1 LPAIGLQEVPSGQ
14 PVRLIKVIMGRR
26 HQARELALQVLFHME
41 FNQGDPAESFERVG
55 ANFDSSTAS
64 HPFARQLVTGVCEQ
78 KEKLDALIGKASQH
92 WRLERMSIVDRNVL
106 RIAVYEVL
114 FLKDIPPKVSI
125 DEAVELGKKYG
136 TDESGAF
143 INGILDTVYHS
154 EQREDE

>member
-1 LPAIGLQEVPSGQ
+1 
-14 PVRLIKVIMGRR
+14 MGRR

-41 FNQGDPAESFERVG
+41 FSEADPAESFDRIS
-55 ANFDSSTAS
+55 ASFSSSRAS
-64 HPFARQLVTGVCEQ
+64 HAFSRQLVIGVWEQ
-78 KEKLDALIGKASQH
+78 KEKLDAMIRDASQH

-125 DEAVELGKKYG
+125 DEAVELGKKFG

-154 EQREDE
+154 PEFEGGE

>member
-1 LPAIGLQEVPSGQ
+1 
-14 PVRLIKVIMGRR
+14 MGRR

-41 FNQGDPAESFERVG
+41 FNQGDPAESFDRVS
-55 ANFDSSTAS
+55 ANFGPSTAT
-64 HPFARQLVTGVCEQ
+64 HAFARQLVMGVWGK
-78 KEKLDALIGKASQH
+78 KEELDVLIRKASQH

-125 DEAVELGKKYG
+125 DEAVELGKKFG

-154 EQREDE
+154 KELEGGE